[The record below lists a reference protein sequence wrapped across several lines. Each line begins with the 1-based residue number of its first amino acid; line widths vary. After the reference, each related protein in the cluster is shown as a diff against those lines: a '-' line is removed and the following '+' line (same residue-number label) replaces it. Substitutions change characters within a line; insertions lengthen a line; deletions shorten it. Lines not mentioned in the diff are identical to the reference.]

1 MSELILK
8 YNLLNTTAQ
17 QQVQD
22 FIDFLLTK
30 NKKQQPKNHQNYK
43 QKILQVS
50 VWDDADLQHLEA
62 AQKTMTQWT
71 MQEW

>member
-8 YNLLNTTAQ
+8 YNLLNTAAQ

-30 NKKQQPKNHQNYK
+30 NKQQPKNQQNYK

-50 VWDDADLQHLEA
+50 VWDDADLQYLEA